1 MATQENSN
9 FIGNVGIYSGNPSN
23 SSDYSKNV
31 PFFGVMTSSGPI
43 VVAHP
48 HLSTND
54 ILEKIQNLYTHGV
67 EGSTSDGGDNMN
79 KRLAVLESDV
89 SHIKND
95 LATLKED
102 ARKTNSD
109 IANVKT
115 DVAVILQKLVDIDKD
130 LSKKP
135 SSSEMSSAIVSATN
149 KQISW
154 TIGIAIAILGL
165 AKFIF

>member
-1 MATQENSN
+1 MATQENNN
-9 FIGNVGIYSGNPSN
+9 FIGNVGIYSKNPSN
-23 SSDYSKNV
+23 SNNYNKTV

-43 VVAHP
+43 IVSHP
-48 HLSTND
+48 HLSASD
-54 ILEKIQNLYTHGV
+54 ALEKIQSLYTQGG

-79 KRLAVLESDV
+79 KRLAILESDV

-102 ARKTNSD
+102 ARKTNSVMAD
-109 IANVKT
+109 VKT

-135 SSSEMSSAIVSATN
+135 SSSEVTSAIVSATN
-149 KQISW
+149 KQIIW
-154 TIGIAIAILGL
+154 TIGIAMAILGL
-165 AKFIF
+165 AKFLF